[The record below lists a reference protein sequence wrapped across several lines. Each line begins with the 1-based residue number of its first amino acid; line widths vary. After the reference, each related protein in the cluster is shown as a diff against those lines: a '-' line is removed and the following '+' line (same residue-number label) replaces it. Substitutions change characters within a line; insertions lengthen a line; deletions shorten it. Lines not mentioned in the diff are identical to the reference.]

1 MSNIVDF
8 IEGLNDYAG
17 LFSLLAVLA
26 AVFVPFIIYKKEQKS
41 ERQAMKDMLNSLYK
55 DYPSS
60 KNNFQLMLRN
70 HKQVDI
76 FQPENDDEEDIQER
90 IMP

>member
-26 AVFVPFIIYKKEQKS
+26 AVFVPFIIYKKERKS
-41 ERQAMKDMLNSLYK
+41 ERQAMKDELEAMQDNSHFPMTYEEREYYTK
-55 DYPSS
+55 RD
-60 KNNFQLMLRN
+60 KLRKGIN
-70 HKQVDI
+70 RK
-76 FQPENDDEEDIQER
+76 
-90 IMP
+90 

>member
-1 MSNIVDF
+1 MIRPLV
-8 IEGLNDYAG
+8 YAYEHDISRMADKLKMPVSKNACPNSG
-17 LFSLLAVLA
+17 HT
-26 AVFVPFIIYKKEQKS
+26 
-41 ERQAMKDMLNSLYK
+41 ERQAMKDMLNKLYK

-70 HKQVDI
+70 NEQVDI
-76 FQPENDDEEDIQER
+76 FKPENDDEEDIQER